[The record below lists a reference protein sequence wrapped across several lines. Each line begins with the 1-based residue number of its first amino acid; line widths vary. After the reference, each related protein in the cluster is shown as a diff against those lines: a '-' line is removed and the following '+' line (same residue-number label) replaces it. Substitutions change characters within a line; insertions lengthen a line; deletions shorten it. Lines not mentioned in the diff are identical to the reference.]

1 MNVILLGAPGVGKG
15 TQAKKIVEYFGIPQI
30 STGEIL
36 RKEVKAE
43 TDLGKKV
50 AGILEEGALVP
61 DGLILEIIERRIT
74 LQDCEK
80 GFILDGFPRTI
91 GQAESLDKLLTKLNL
106 PSPQVIEIF
115 APDHIIIE
123 RLTNRRICSKCGTD
137 YNLKLNPPP
146 ENYVCKVCGGKI
158 IRRADDNE
166 KTIRERLRVY
176 RKETEPL
183 IDYYKK
189 KQHFHRMD
197 SQLPIEEVFEEI
209 KSILIQ
215 GS

>member
-1 MNVILLGAPGVGKG
+1 MNIILLGAPGVGKG
-15 TQAKKIVEYFGIPQI
+15 TQAKILVENFGIPQI

-43 TDLGKKV
+43 SELGKKV
-50 AGILEEGALVP
+50 SGILKKGALVP
-61 DGLILEIIERRIT
+61 DDLILEIIEKRIT
-74 LQDCEK
+74 LQDCK
-80 GFILDGFPRTI
+80 NGFILDGFPRTI
-91 GQAESLDKLLTKLNL
+91 GQAESLDKLLNKLEL
-106 PSPQVIEIF
+106 SCPQVIEIF

-123 RLTNRRICSKCGTD
+123 RLSNRRICSKCGTD

-146 ENYVCKVCGGKI
+146 EDYVCTVCGGKI

-166 KTIRERLRVY
+166 STIKERLRVY

-183 IDYYKK
+183 IDYYKEK
-189 KQHFHRMD
+189 HHFHRMD
-197 SQLPIEEVFEEI
+197 SQLPIEEVFEKI

>member
-15 TQAKKIVEYFGIPQI
+15 TQARKIVKYFGIPQI

-43 TDLGKKV
+43 SELGKKV
-50 AGILEEGALVP
+50 ARILEEGALVP
-61 DGLILEIIERRIT
+61 DDFILEIIEKRIT
-74 LQDCEK
+74 LKDCED

-91 GQAESLDKLLTKLNL
+91 GQADRLDKLLNRLQL
-106 PSPQVIEIF
+106 PSPQVIEIY
-115 APDHIIIE
+115 ATDQIIIE
-123 RLTNRRICSKCGTD
+123 RLTNRRICSQCGTD

-146 ENYVCKVCGGKI
+146 EDCLCTVCGGKI

-166 KTIRERLRVY
+166 NTIRERLKVY

-189 KQHFHRMD
+189 KHHFHRMD

-209 KSILIQ
+209 KSILV
-215 GS
+215 